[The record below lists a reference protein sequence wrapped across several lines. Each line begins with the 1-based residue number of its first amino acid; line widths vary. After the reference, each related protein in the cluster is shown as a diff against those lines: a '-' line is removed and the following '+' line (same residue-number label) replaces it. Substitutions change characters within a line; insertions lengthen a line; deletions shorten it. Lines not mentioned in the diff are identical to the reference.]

1 MMIFNNFVLLLLIAC
16 IALQV
21 FVVESE
27 KGQGKK
33 GKGEG
38 KGKGAGNREA
48 TPENHP
54 VAPRGSDKGQ
64 KTRGGKEAFKG
75 KFSTKDK
82 KQCTWAANGEDKF
95 TLGVT
100 CKKGEESFNCEYT
113 ATPARCPQYA
123 SNVKMYWKQI
133 ARALKKQKTLCQDAN
148 AIIKTGVCKKAAKDA
163 HFRLNLA
170 PPQTVTET
178 AIMSSKG
185 NKSCT
190 EDVDN
195 EKRAEEYCNGSWSS
209 LCTFFFSMVQNGD
222 C

>member
-1 MMIFNNFVLLLLIAC
+1 MMIFNNFVLLLLVAC
-16 IALQV
+16 IAQQV

-27 KGQGKK
+27 KGQGR
-33 GKGEG
+33 KGEG
-38 KGKGAGNREA
+38 KGKGAGKKEA
-48 TPENHP
+48 TPEKP
-54 VAPRGSDKGQ
+54 PAAPRGSDKGQ

-100 CKKGEESFNCEYT
+100 CKKGGETFNCEYT
-113 ATPARCPQYA
+113 ATPAKCPQYA
-123 SNVKMYWKQI
+123 PNVKMYWKQI
-133 ARALKKQKTLCQDAN
+133 ARALKKQKTLCQDVN
-148 AIIKTGVCKKAAKDA
+148 AIIKTGVCKKAPKDA

-170 PPQTVTET
+170 PQATEI
-178 AIMSSKG
+178 APASVSSKG
-185 NKSCT
+185 NKTCT